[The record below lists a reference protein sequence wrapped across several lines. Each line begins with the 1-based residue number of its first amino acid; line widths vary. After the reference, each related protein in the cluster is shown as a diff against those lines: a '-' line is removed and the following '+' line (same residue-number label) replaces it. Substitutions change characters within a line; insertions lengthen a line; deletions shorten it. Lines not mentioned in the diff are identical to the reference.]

1 MVSGQFH
8 FTRFFQYALLFFYFF
23 CKALLIGYPN
33 RYYRAFF
40 YFRGSRTLRGQRTLR
55 KRLIIVFRAMVRRPV
70 PKCVSI
76 WVVKQYR
83 CEAYV
88 SRHRHQTVK
97 IRTLY
102 QSVKGSDFY
111 YILIIQIL
119 IVNLNREK
127 ALAFAQVQ

>member
-1 MVSGQFH
+1 MSTFYQKKIILTNVRNKKREKFFLLNLSQSFNH
-8 FTRFFQYALLFFYFF
+8 AIWRRFLIVLILTRYEH
-23 CKALLIGYPN
+23 P
-33 RYYRAFF
+33 
-40 YFRGSRTLRGQRTLR
+40 
-55 KRLIIVFRAMVRRPV
+55 
-70 PKCVSI
+70 
-76 WVVKQYR
+76 
-83 CEAYV
+83 
-88 SRHRHQTVK
+88 HQTVK